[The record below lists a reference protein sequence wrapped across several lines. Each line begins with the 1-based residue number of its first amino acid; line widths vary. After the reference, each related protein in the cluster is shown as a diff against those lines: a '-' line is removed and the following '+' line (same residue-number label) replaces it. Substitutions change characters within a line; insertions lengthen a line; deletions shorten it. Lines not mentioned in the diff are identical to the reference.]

1 MVNSASLPEDPTGVP
16 TPILSEKHQD
26 SNDGIQS
33 TISNQESNVRP
44 KSGGETNDTSQGA
57 TTSKPL
63 FREEKRGIWT
73 LYYPLIPKKWANPFP
88 FIRLAHGWDKPRA
101 QGALRDLWRFI
112 SEVFALGPLAL
123 TMHLSLW
130 TVSSVL
136 PSLKLKSDSNLLEL
150 TERALTGRVER
161 AAATEEFRYRLI
173 IYATLWV
180 IDLFVTKLKVRS
192 GSNVQKMVES
202 HFENRI
208 FAVQSRLE
216 LRTSEDPAF
225 ESKIDRA
232 AEYPWE
238 AWSSLSTIMEL
249 ASTISEVI
257 ATVAVLKGEL
267 ISADGVNVF
276 GVWALCFPL
285 LTEFNEYRGGKVFY
299 AKITNSNW
307 FKKEAFSQI
316 GTWKHYKQ
324 EILSFGLVDYINSKY
339 TQAVSGLGD
348 LKTENPL
355 YSWSSDGGWFGLGD
369 FDRLLD
375 ALPLVLCA
383 WNAVYG
389 SARSSL
395 AAMIRTQQTS
405 SAACG
410 VIWSLIRRGEEL
422 FKLFGNITALYEVL
436 EMKPGIEDGDINY
449 PDEEHAHNTGMAIE
463 FKNVSF
469 GYPFTSEKILNDLSF
484 KIEPGQL
491 CVIVGENGC
500 GKSTTINL
508 LNRLY
513 DCDSGEIYIDGRPI
527 RDYKVSTLRAAE
539 NIMYQNY
546 CYFPLTI
553 KENILMGRPDSEDPD
568 TEIENAA
575 KLGGAYDFIQKF
587 PLRFETNLGSVH
599 SGYAS
604 TACGK
609 DEKEMFKS
617 MEETEKSVQLSGGQ
631 WQRLAITRSFM
642 RNSQQTKLLCYDEP
656 SASLDPKA
664 EAGTFE
670 QLRNLRGEKTIIF
683 VTQRAP
689 ACGGLHPILDRRA
702 EVPSYVSHLR
712 DSANNAPS
720 TTFVCDFAFQDLS
733 AIPVEDTSRHS
744 WLSAT
749 PILRSGQSQS
759 WWPGRHLRAAFSAPR
774 LSHSYRVENHD
785 ALVAMT
791 VDM

>member
-136 PSLKLKSDSNLLEL
+136 PSLKLKKLWPDAVGCIFASRLN
-150 TERALTGRVER
+150 ERSLVASSVPQQLKSLDTGLP
-161 AAATEEFRYRLI
+161 Y
-173 IYATLWV
+173 TLH
-180 IDLFVTKLKVRS
+180 S
-192 GSNVQKMVES
+192 GGSNVQKMVES

-422 FKLFGNITALYEVL
+422 FKLFVNITALYEVL

-463 FKNVSF
+463 FNF

-546 CYFPLTI
+546 CYFPLT
-553 KENILMGRPDSEDPD
+553 NILMGRPDSEDPD

-631 WQRLAITRSFM
+631 WQRLAV
-642 RNSQQTKLLCYDEP
+642 SQARVAILRQC
-656 SASLDPKA
+656 LDPKA
-664 EAGTFE
+664 EAVNNEMSHKESSDQRLIPANHHNHGD
-670 QLRNLRGEKTIIF
+670 R
-683 VTQRAP
+683 RAP

-785 ALVAMT
+785 TLVAMT
-791 VDM
+791 FHM

>member
-73 LYYPLIPKKWANPFP
+73 L
-88 FIRLAHGWDKPRA
+88 LAHGWDKPRA

-324 EILSFGLVDYINSKY
+324 EILSFGLVDYINSNRKPS
-339 TQAVSGLGD
+339 VL
-348 LKTENPL
+348 LVI
-355 YSWSSDGGWFGLGD
+355 GWRLVWFRD

-587 PLRFETNLGSVH
+587 PLRFETNWANSFWICFDGMRKGRERNIQIYGGNREICPIEWRTMAT
-599 SGYAS
+599 SGK
-604 TACGK
+604 TPNK
-609 DEKEMFKS
+609 P
-617 MEETEKSVQLSGGQ
+617 
-631 WQRLAITRSFM
+631 
-642 RNSQQTKLLCYDEP
+642 LLCYDEP

-670 QLRNLRGEKTIIF
+670 QLRNLRGRKPLYLLLSSLADGSSQLNAQLTSTLS
-683 VTQRAP
+683 VV
-689 ACGGLHPILDRRA
+689 LD
-702 EVPSYVSHLR
+702 
-712 DSANNAPS
+712 
-720 TTFVCDFAFQDLS
+720 
-733 AIPVEDTSRHS
+733 I
-744 WLSAT
+744 
-749 PILRSGQSQS
+749 
-759 WWPGRHLRAAFSAPR
+759 
-774 LSHSYRVENHD
+774 
-785 ALVAMT
+785 
-791 VDM
+791 

>member
-73 LYYPLIPKKWANPFP
+73 LYYPLIPKKWMNPFP
-88 FIRLAHGWDKPRA
+88 FVRLAHGWDKPRA

-173 IYATLWV
+173 IYATLWA

-355 YSWSSDGGWFGLGD
+355 YSWSSDGGTV
-369 FDRLLD
+369 RLERCLRVREVELSRYD
-375 ALPLVLCA
+375 SDTTDQQC
-383 WNAVYG
+383 G
-389 SARSSL
+389 MRS
-395 AAMIRTQQTS
+395 
-405 SAACG
+405 
-410 VIWSLIRRGEEL
+410 
-422 FKLFGNITALYEVL
+422 LYEVL

-513 DCDSGEIYIDGRPI
+513 DCDSGEIYVDGRPI

-587 PLRFETNLGSVH
+587 PLRFETNLGPVH

-609 DEKEMFKS
+609 DEKEIFKS

-683 VTQRAP
+683 VTQ
-689 ACGGLHPILDRRA
+689 
-702 EVPSYVSHLR
+702 
-712 DSANNAPS
+712 
-720 TTFVCDFAFQDLS
+720 
-733 AIPVEDTSRHS
+733 
-744 WLSAT
+744 
-749 PILRSGQSQS
+749 
-759 WWPGRHLRAAFSAPR
+759 
-774 LSHSYRVENHD
+774 
-785 ALVAMT
+785 
-791 VDM
+791 